1 MYQPSSTPAN
11 SSKRSSPGLTQLR
24 LHGIGLGF
32 ARAVWAIMVVL
43 LLAFFLANL
52 PVYAAQLQTV
62 CLHPR
67 CAPWQLAPASVTT
80 LQRLHLSLGGYAL
93 VSLLISIASVCVW
106 CAVAAVIF
114 WRQSQ
119 LGMALLM
126 ALLLVVQGIT
136 QMSDPIQTPLE
147 YTAQGWQ
154 RAAVLGATLDLS
166 LALIVF
172 SVFPNG
178 RFVPGWM
185 RWLVALLTATLWI
198 YVFATAASV
207 PWATVLNPVTIGS
220 WAAVMGSIIGAQ
232 IYRYRRVSTW
242 AERQQTKWVVL
253 GMIEGVLVGVLYF
266 VPPQVFPTL
275 GQPGSLYV
283 VLARPGYTL
292 LFLFAPISIGIAL
305 LRYHL
310 WDIDVIINRTLVYGS
325 LSAILAA
332 IYLGSILTIE
342 SLLALLTRQ
351 APQAQSPVAIV
362 VSTLVIAALFQP
374 LRHRLQQLID
384 RRFYRSKY
392 NAEQTLSAFAV
403 TLKSEVE
410 LPTLQQKLLEIVG
423 ETMQPSSISL
433 WLRPAPSPPPSES
446 SPTATW
452 QIMKSADP
460 GGRPAAESSLLQ

>member
-1 MYQPSSTPAN
+1 MYQTSSTPAN
-11 SSKRSSPGLTQLR
+11 SSNRSSPGLTSPR

-32 ARAVWAIMVVL
+32 ARSVWVIVVVL

-52 PVYAAQLQTV
+52 PVYVAQLQTV

-67 CAPWQLAPASVTT
+67 CAPWQLAPASVST
-80 LQRLHLSLGGYAL
+80 LQRLHVSLGEYAL
-93 VSLLISIASVCVW
+93 VSLLISMASVCVW

-185 RWLVALLTATLWI
+185 RWLVALLTAALWI

-207 PWATVLNPVTIGS
+207 PWETVLNPLTIGIF
-220 WAAVMGSIIGAQ
+220 AAVMGSIIGAQ

-266 VPPQVFPTL
+266 VPPQVFPPL
-275 GQPGSLYV
+275 GQHDIEGAGLHPPLPVCS
-283 VLARPGYTL
+283 
-292 LFLFAPISIGIAL
+292 
-305 LRYHL
+305 HL
-310 WDIDVIINRTLVYGS
+310 HWDC
-325 LSAILAA
+325 
-332 IYLGSILTIE
+332 
-342 SLLALLTRQ
+342 
-351 APQAQSPVAIV
+351 
-362 VSTLVIAALFQP
+362 
-374 LRHRLQQLID
+374 
-384 RRFYRSKY
+384 
-392 NAEQTLSAFAV
+392 
-403 TLKSEVE
+403 
-410 LPTLQQKLLEIVG
+410 
-423 ETMQPSSISL
+423 
-433 WLRPAPSPPPSES
+433 PAPLSPLGHRRHHQSHPGLRLAQRHSGRHLPREHSCHRES
-446 SPTATW
+446 AGSVDPTGVTGAVSRGHRDLHPDGCCPL
-452 QIMKSADP
+452 QSAAP
-460 GGRPAAESSLLQ
+460 PAAAAHRSPLLPQQI

>member
-11 SSKRSSPGLTQLR
+11 SSNRSSPRLTSPR

-32 ARAVWAIMVVL
+32 ARSVWAIMVVL

-52 PVYAAQLQTV
+52 PVYVAQLQTV
-62 CLHPR
+62 CLHPH

-93 VSLLISIASVCVW
+93 VSLLISMASVCVW

-178 RFVPGWM
+178 RFFPGWM
-185 RWLVALLTATLWI
+185 RWPVALLTAALWI

-207 PWATVLNPVTIGS
+207 PWETALNPVTIGIF
-220 WAAVMGSIIGAQ
+220 AAAMGSIIGAQ

-266 VPPQVFPTL
+266 VPPQVFPPL

-332 IYLGSILTIE
+332 IYLGSILAIE

-351 APQAQSPVAIV
+351 ASQAQSPVAIV
-362 VSTLVIAALFQP
+362 ISTLMIAALFNP
-374 LRHRLQQLID
+374 LRHQLQQLID

-392 NAEQTLSAFAV
+392 NAEQALAAFAATV
-403 TLKSEVE
+403 QSEVE
-410 LPTLQQKLLEIVG
+410 LAALQHKLVEVIEETL
-423 ETMQPSSISL
+423 QPSSIAL
-433 WLRPAPSPPPSES
+433 WLRSAPPPSVPDA
-446 SPTATW
+446 SPIPTSTRR
-452 QIMKSADP
+452 SVSP
-460 GGRPAAESSLLQ
+460 

>member
-1 MYQPSSTPAN
+1 MYRTSSTPAN
-11 SSKRSSPGLTQLR
+11 SSNRSSPGLTSPR

-32 ARAVWAIMVVL
+32 ARSVWVIVVVL

-67 CAPWQLAPASVTT
+67 CAPWQLAPASVST
-80 LQRLHLSLGGYAL
+80 LQRLHFSLGGYAL
-93 VSLLISIASVCVW
+93 VSLLISMASVFVW

-119 LGMALLM
+119 RGMALLM

-172 SVFPNG
+172 SIFPNG

-185 RWLVALLTATLWI
+185 RWLVALLTAALWI
-198 YVFATAASV
+198 YIFATAASV
-207 PWATVLNPVTIGS
+207 PWETVLNPLNIGIF
-220 WAAVMGSIIGAQ
+220 AAVMGSIIGAQ

-266 VPPQVFPTL
+266 VPPQVFPAL

-332 IYLGSILTIE
+332 IYLGSILAIE

-351 APQAQSPVAIV
+351 ASQAQSPVAIV
-362 VSTLVIAALFQP
+362 ISTLMIAALFNP
-374 LRHRLQQLID
+374 LRHQLQQLID

-392 NAEQTLSAFAV
+392 NAEQALAAFAATV
-403 TLKSEVE
+403 QSEVE
-410 LPTLQQKLLEIVG
+410 LAALQHKLVEVIEETL
-423 ETMQPSSISL
+423 QPSSIAL
-433 WLRPAPSPPPSES
+433 WLRSAPPPSVPDA
-446 SPTATW
+446 SPIPTSTRR
-452 QIMKSADP
+452 SGSP
-460 GGRPAAESSLLQ
+460 